1 MIVVERAD
9 DARFAVSHIEPVSM
23 SQLTALIVDDSRSAR
38 FALRKSL
45 ESHGFATDA
54 TDSARAAYEW
64 LDTQTPDLIFLDHV
78 MPGEDGLEALRQ
90 IKANPKTAAIP
101 VIICSSNDAADF
113 IKEARGHGAL
123 DVLQKPPT
131 ALQLQRVL
139 KHVGP
144 EPAEP
149 KSASTTH
156 KLAAAASAAV
166 SAVTSVVSSAM
177 NSAVAAAQPAGSA
190 LPAEFAAELARL
202 QAQQHAELAALRGHF
217 DSELKALREQLG
229 KDIKAVQAR
238 ARDEAVA
245 QLREALLRAF
255 K

>member
-1 MIVVERAD
+1 
-9 DARFAVSHIEPVSM
+9 M
-23 SQLTALIVDDSRSAR
+23 SQLTALVVDDSRSAR

-45 ESHGFATDA
+45 ESHGLATDA

-64 LDTQTPDLIFLDHV
+64 LDTQTPDMIFLDHV

-90 IKANPKTAAIP
+90 IKANPRTAAIP

-113 IKEARGHGAL
+113 IKEARSHGAL

-131 ALQLQRVL
+131 PQQLQHVL
-139 KHVGP
+139 RQVEP
-144 EPAEP
+144 EALEARPAT
-149 KSASTTH
+149 KTN

-166 SAVTSVVSSAM
+166 SAVTSAVSSAV
-177 NSAVAAAQPAGSA
+177 SSAVAVAAAPPASSSVADDFG
-190 LPAEFAAELARL
+190 AELKRMEARH
-202 QAQQHAELAALRGHF
+202 QAELAALRAHF
-217 DSELKALREQLG
+217 DAELKALLEQLG
-229 KDIKAVQAR
+229 KDIEAGQAK

-245 QLREALLRAF
+245 QLRDTLLRAL

>member
-1 MIVVERAD
+1 
-9 DARFAVSHIEPVSM
+9 M
-23 SQLTALIVDDSRSAR
+23 SQPTALVIDDSRSAR

-64 LDTQTPDLIFLDHV
+64 LNTRTPDLIFLDHV

-101 VIICSSNDAADF
+101 VIICSSNDGADF

-131 ALQLQRVL
+131 PQQLQRVL
-139 KHVGP
+139 QRV
-144 EPAEP
+144 EPDASEP
-149 KSASTTH
+149 PAPARSL

-166 SAVTSVVSSAM
+166 SAVTSAVTSVVSSAVG
-177 NSAVAAAQPAGSA
+177 SAAAAAQPAASA
-190 LPAEFAAELARL
+190 VPGEFSAELARL
-202 QAQQHAELAALRGHF
+202 QAQHQNELAALRQHF
-217 DSELKALREQLG
+217 DAELKALREQLA
-229 KDIKAVQAR
+229 KDIKAAQAA

-245 QLREALLRAF
+245 QLRETLLRAL

>member
-1 MIVVERAD
+1 
-9 DARFAVSHIEPVSM
+9 M

-45 ESHGFATDA
+45 ESQGLATDA

-64 LDTQTPDLIFLDHV
+64 LDTKTPDMIFLDHV

-101 VIICSSNDAADF
+101 VIICSSNDAAEF
-113 IKEARGHGAL
+113 VKEARGHGAF

-131 ALQLQRVL
+131 PQQLQRVL
-139 KHVGP
+139 KHVES

-149 KSASTTH
+149 KSPSTTT
-156 KLAAAASAAV
+156 KLAAVASAAV
-166 SAVTSVVSSAM
+166 SAVTSAVSSAM
-177 NSAVAAAQPAGSA
+177 STAVAATQPAAGT
-190 LPAEFAAELARL
+190 PPVEFAGELARI
-202 QAQQHAELAALRGHF
+202 QVQHQAELAAQREHF
-217 DSELKALREQLG
+217 DTELKALREQLG
-229 KDIKAVQAR
+229 KDIKAVQAK

-245 QLREALLRAF
+245 QLREALLRAL

>member
-1 MIVVERAD
+1 
-9 DARFAVSHIEPVSM
+9 M

-113 IKEARGHGAL
+113 VREARGQGAL

-131 ALQLQRVL
+131 AQQLQRVL
-139 KHVGP
+139 KH
-144 EPAEP
+144 AEP
-149 KSASTTH
+149 KVASTTT

-177 NSAVAAAQPAGSA
+177 NSAVAAAQPAAGTSTP
-190 LPAEFAAELARL
+190 PAEFAGELARI
-202 QAQQHAELAALRGHF
+202 QAQHQAELTALREHF
-217 DSELKALREQLG
+217 DAELKALREQLG
-229 KDIKAVQAR
+229 KDIKAAQAK

-245 QLREALLRAF
+245 QLREALLQAL